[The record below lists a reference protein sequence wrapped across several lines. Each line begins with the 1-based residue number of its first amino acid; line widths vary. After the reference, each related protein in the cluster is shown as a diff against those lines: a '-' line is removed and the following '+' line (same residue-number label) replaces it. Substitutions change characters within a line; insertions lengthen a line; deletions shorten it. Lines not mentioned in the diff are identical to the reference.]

1 LSLVVLKQA
10 GAASIAALNILL
22 LLWAVIAYSRRQPL
36 PDIYYKLLPISAA
49 MVGATWLLGMGF
61 LAMGLKAHFMHIL
74 YGTLV
79 GLGALGQF
87 AVRKHTATGR
97 RFANR
102 QLVHAFL
109 ALFCLLLTARAWM
122 QA

>member
-1 LSLVVLKQA
+1 MLVL
-10 GAASIAALNILL
+10 
-22 LLWAVIAYSRRQPL
+22 AVIAYSRRQPL
-36 PDIYYKLLPISAA
+36 PDIYYRLLPISAA
-49 MVGATWLLGMGF
+49 IAGATWLLGMSF
-61 LAMGLKAHFMHIL
+61 LVMGLKAHFMHIL

-87 AVRKHTATGR
+87 LVRRHTATGQ

-109 ALFCLLLTARAWM
+109 ALFCMLLTVRAWM

>member
-1 LSLVVLKQA
+1 MDLVVFKQV
-10 GAASIAALNILL
+10 GATSIAAINFLL
-22 LLWAVIAYSRRQPL
+22 FLWAVIAYSRRKPL
-36 PDIYYKLLPISAA
+36 PEIYYRLLPISAA
-49 MVGATWLLGMGF
+49 MAGATWILGMSF
-61 LAMGLKAHFMHIL
+61 LVMGLKAEFMHIL

-87 AVRKHTATGR
+87 MVRKHTVAGQ